1 MERDPSAGADAGPV
15 SGLMAGPMAGAA
27 WTAAPGGIVVLP
39 DAANA
44 QRAAAG
50 LAALYHGLPAAPQL
64 ARHADGKPV
73 FSLSLVLRRRP
84 QPDDDSVYALIDA
97 AALACDISLALP
109 PTAPQGVRPLFAR
122 DAELVLERV
131 ADGSALAQVRASGAG
146 WRAGLAGRLGRADAQ
161 AVLAAL
167 DGRESGLVLRCR
179 IGYRAAG
186 MRERLRLS
194 IRWRD
199 VHDWLGDRLDADGG
213 IDAAALRELLPGLVE
228 SGALRAWRIDGGT
241 EQALAPQQG
250 QDLWPAFGKLCAVV
264 LERVTPAL
272 SASDLQA
279 RFTLRAGPVAPG
291 EMNTQWTLDSARD
304 ERTELQAPLEDVL
317 GGVLAGQEAEAFI
330 HLACPDPG
338 APDGYAAAPR
348 RLRVSPPRS
357 RAPAPG
363 AASGMTAATLTPVD
377 GRLVSMTR
385 ALQPDRAKAPPL
397 SAVLASD
404 TVQFH
409 AAAPHT
415 FAIHA
420 IELSENGPPQLPRLG
435 DPNAPVWVDHSDQTR
450 FWYAPEFALVPP
462 DPAAP
467 AAGAPFLFTFRQAGH
482 DAAGQPAL
490 EGEVRF
496 TLQRKMS
503 AASAAALAE
512 RANPAAFPVPATGS
526 AVSLDVPVRDESGQL
541 RRVVL
546 AADVSAAADGTLV
559 ATVPLLA
566 AYVRATYGALALA
579 GFQSEPAR
587 LHIAYSFDAMVLTHI
602 AMTLAYGKQ
611 ARIPV
616 VYTAQQQ
623 EQLHTQEAGRGYM
636 DARNLVYRGP
646 DSDVRFKREAAAP
659 EERPAAMAMAA
670 TAPAEMALAEGAAGE
685 AAAVAGM
692 SRAAAGGMPA
702 AASPAAQQQTAAPPA
717 LPAGTARIAG
727 AVSTIRIPSYPAND
741 AVIQQAMA
749 KWHYVRQTQGRRMD
763 LDVFFPCSTLGALY
777 CQQQDDTL
785 TAIGCREA
793 FSLGQVPLALF
804 EPVDAAALAGLPC
817 KVLRSLT
824 QPGRFVLLPSTYLI
838 THFAPGEGE
847 RAYRPAIYLYS
858 TLDPDHPETDR
869 CVLMASLQP
878 DLSQDQRRRIDAV
891 LQGLHPA
898 PVLDLINAIDCA
910 VKHSDWLAGMA
921 PDVERSWD
929 GFQVTLAT
937 DPAGALMLQEMLK
950 HGGANA
956 SLTFTLPDGAELTST
971 LVLDLNRLTGPW
983 DGGPLQLAQDGANAV
998 LTNRIE
1004 GPVDLSDLAALDA
1017 GGAATLVPA
1026 ERRLAPG
1033 EAVTIP
1039 LPAGSKPGWP
1049 VYTIPPG
1056 DAATLEEIRSFVE
1069 NIETNVLF
1077 INVINYANHQ
1087 LRRLD
1092 LRARLK
1098 EVPGSERAVTMNDE
1112 QTMGEAAFTLPLT
1125 VYQGPRTLEFQVS
1138 MTGLAGAVT
1147 TKGWFQADL
1156 RAGNAV
1162 TLNWDLLK

>member
-1 MERDPSAGADAGPV
+1 MERDPSADADAGPV
-15 SGLMAGPMAGAA
+15 SSLMAGPMAGVA

-44 QRAAAG
+44 QRAEAG
-50 LAALYHGLPAAPQL
+50 LPELYHGLPAAPQL

-73 FSLSLVLRRRP
+73 LSLSLVLRRRP
-84 QPDDDSVYALIDA
+84 QPEDDSVYALIDS

-109 PTAPQGVRPLFAR
+109 SAAPEGVRPLFAR

-131 ADGSALAQVRASGAG
+131 ADGRPLLAVRASGAG
-146 WRAGLAGRLGRADAQ
+146 WRAGLGGQLGRADAQ

-167 DGRESGLVLRCR
+167 DGRESGLALRCR
-179 IGYRAAG
+179 IDYRAAG

-194 IRWRD
+194 IRWGE
-199 VHDWLGDRLDADGG
+199 VHDWLGGHIED
-213 IDAAALRELLPGLVE
+213 DAAVDGATLRGLLPGLVE
-228 SGALRAWRIDGGT
+228 SCALRAWRIDGGAERAVAP
-241 EQALAPQQG
+241 EQA
-250 QDLWPAFGKLCAVV
+250 QDLWPAFSKLCTVV
-264 LERVTPAL
+264 LERVTPDL
-272 SASDLQA
+272 PSSDPQA
-279 RFTLRAGPVAPG
+279 RFRLRAGAIAPG

-304 ERTELQAPLEDVL
+304 ERTGLYAPLEQVL
-317 GGVLAGQEAEAFI
+317 GGVLADQDAEAFI
-330 HLACPDPG
+330 HLVCPDPG
-338 APDGYAAAPR
+338 APGGYVAAPR
-348 RLRVSPPRS
+348 RLRAPPARS
-357 RAPAPG
+357 RAAT
-363 AASGMTAATLTPVD
+363 SGMTAATLALVD
-377 GRLVSMTR
+377 GRLMSMTR

-409 AAAPHT
+409 ADAPHT

-420 IELSENGPPQLPRLG
+420 IEMSENGPPQLPRLG
-435 DPNAPVWVDHSDQTR
+435 DANAPLWVDHSDQTR
-450 FWYAPEFALVPP
+450 FWYAPEYALVQP

-482 DAAGQPAL
+482 DATGQPAL

-496 TLQRKMS
+496 TLQPKMS
-503 AASAAALAE
+503 AATTAALAE
-512 RANPAAFPVPATGS
+512 RANPAAMPVAATGI

-541 RRVVL
+541 RRVAL
-546 AADVSAAADGTLV
+546 AADVGTAADGTLTAV
-559 ATVPLLA
+559 VPLLA
-566 AYVRATYGALALA
+566 AYVRAAYGALALA

-602 AMTLAYGKQ
+602 ALTLAHGKQ

-616 VYTAQQQ
+616 AYTAQQQ
-623 EQLHTQEAGRGYM
+623 EQLRTQGAGRGYM
-636 DARNLVYRGP
+636 DAQNLVYRGP
-646 DSDVRFKREAAAP
+646 DSDLRFRREAAVQDG
-659 EERPAAMAMAA
+659 EPAAAH
-670 TAPAEMALAEGAAGE
+670 MALAEGGAGVVADSATAGMGPGRAPDPVAWASSSRTADLAPARSSATSYAAG
-685 AAAVAGM
+685 
-692 SRAAAGGMPA
+692 
-702 AASPAAQQQTAAPPA
+702 T
-717 LPAGTARIAG
+717 
-727 AVSTIRIPSYPAND
+727 VSAIRITSYPQNE
-741 AVIQQAMA
+741 AVIHQVMA
-749 KWHYVRQTQGRRMD
+749 KWRYARQTQGRRMD
-763 LDVFFPCSTLGALY
+763 LDVFFPCTTLGALY

-793 FSLGQVPLALF
+793 FSLGQVPLALV
-804 EPVDAAALAGLPC
+804 EQVDDAALAGLPC

-878 DLSQDQRRRIDAV
+878 DLSPDQRHRIDAA
-891 LQGLHPA
+891 LKRLHPA
-898 PVLDLINAIDCA
+898 PLLDLINAIDCT
-910 VKHSDWLAGMA
+910 VEHSDWLAGMA

-956 SLTFTLPDGAELTST
+956 SLTFTLPDGAGFTST
-971 LVLDLNRLTGPW
+971 LALDLNRLTGPW

-998 LTNRIE
+998 LTNRIQS
-1004 GPVDLSDLAALDA
+1004 PVDLSDLAVLDA
-1017 GGAATLVPA
+1017 GGALTMLPA

-1033 EAVTIP
+1033 ETMSIA
-1039 LPAGSKPGWP
+1039 LPVGSKPGWP
-1049 VYTIPPG
+1049 VYAIPPG

-1098 EVPGSERAVTMNDE
+1098 EVSGSERAVTMNEE

-1138 MTGLAGAVT
+1138 MTSLAGAVT